1 MAETKPMAGKV
12 CVITGATSGIGE
24 ATAFALAGKGAETV
38 IISRNEEK
46 CKNTTARIKEETGNQ
61 DGTYFVADLSS
72 QTQIRQVA
80 VDYQKNYQRLDVLVN
95 NAGAFFWSRKESVD
109 GIEMSFALNHLNYF
123 LLTNALLDTIKESA
137 PSRIINVSSGAHR
150 GQKMDFEDINL
161 TNSYQAMKAY
171 GRSKLANVLFTY
183 ELSRRLEGTGVTVN
197 AVHPGFVDT
206 NFAREGQSLLRFL
219 MPLTQLF
226 ARSPEKGAETVIY
239 LASSPEVEGVTGK
252 YFKDKE
258 PIKSSPESYDRQAA
272 RRLWEISAAMVD
284 LGEKG
289 ISSQEKTTTV
299 DRA

>member
-1 MAETKPMAGKV
+1 MKGSLIAKTEKAAMAGKV

-24 ATAFALAGKGAETV
+24 ATAFALAGKGAATV
-38 IISRNEEK
+38 IISRDEEK
-46 CKNTTARIKEETGNQ
+46 CRNTTARIKEETGNQ
-61 DGTYFVADLSS
+61 DVAYLAADLSS

-80 VDYQKNYQRLDVLVN
+80 EDYQKKYQRLDVLVN
-95 NAGAFFWSRKESVD
+95 NAGGFFWNRKESVD

-123 LLTNALLDTIKESA
+123 LLTTALLDTIKDSA

-161 TNSYQAMKAY
+161 TNGYQAMKAY

-183 ELSRRLEGTGVTVN
+183 ELSRRLEVTGVTAN

-206 NFAREGQSLLRFL
+206 NFAREGRSLFRYLI
-219 MPLTQLF
+219 PLIQLF
-226 ARSPEKGAETVIY
+226 ARSPEEGAETVVY

-258 PIKSSPESYDRQAA
+258 PVKSSPESYDPQSAN
-272 RRLWEISAAMVD
+272 RLWEISATMT
-284 LGEKG
+284 EC
-289 ISSQEKTTTV
+289 
-299 DRA
+299 